1 MIFKMLFSVNDHWKL
16 KTFCLTESENS
27 FWKSVVKKYFEK
39 HFSGNEQCCCHT
51 VISAEWLSL
60 ICLMSSFSAIKLWG
74 RHLGFCVY
82 GGALT
87 LESESLSWHLTVV
100 FGCAALLAASRPA
113 EQGVY
118 LLHLE
123 RAILRFST
131 LIPSVFPLLIFS
143 NIFGDIEMK
152 RKHCHKHPCSYILVL
167 RNKQYYRWITLRS
180 MLLSSLFPI
189 LKSWCIFITF
199 LVIGFSSSFW

>member
-1 MIFKMLFSVNDHWKL
+1 MITENWRLFLSYWVWKQLL
-16 KTFCLTESENS
+16 KECSKEVLWEALFREWALLLSYCDL
-27 FWKSVVKKYFEK
+27 
-39 HFSGNEQCCCHT
+39 CR
-51 VISAEWLSL
+51 VIIIDMS
-60 ICLMSSFSAIKLWG
+60 MSSFSAIKLWG

-167 RNKQYYRWITLRS
+167 RNKQYYRWITFRS

-189 LKSWCIFITF
+189 LKSWCIFITL